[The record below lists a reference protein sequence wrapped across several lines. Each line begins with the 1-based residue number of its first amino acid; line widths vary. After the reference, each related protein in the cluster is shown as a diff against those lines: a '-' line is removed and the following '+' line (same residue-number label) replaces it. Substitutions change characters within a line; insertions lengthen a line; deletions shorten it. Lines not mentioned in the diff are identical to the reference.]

1 MIELVMQYVAVIA
14 GPIAA
19 VWALLQW
26 GDSIRQRKREFRWRQ
41 VDAGRQL
48 TDELFDDPIAGDGLE
63 IIDEELDRITLKDGT
78 SAAISPHDIKAAMA
92 FDTSSSKSE
101 VHIAIRRRFDAVFY
115 RLERIQ
121 RCVELNLVKLDDV
134 SIPTAYYCKAM
145 GRQMD
150 IFDPYLA
157 KTGYLKAKAL
167 IIALQTTKGA

>member
-41 VDAGRQL
+41 VDTGRQL

-92 FDTSSSKSE
+92 FDSQEAGDAGRADQPQPGPDPCPALEEARIGAGLKFQPQCLQACQIRQWLEHRAE
-101 VHIAIRRRFDAVFY
+101 VVKAGEAGHVPLRPPGAAVAW
-115 RLERIQ
+115 
-121 RCVELNLVKLDDV
+121 V
-134 SIPTAYYCKAM
+134 
-145 GRQMD
+145 G
-150 IFDPYLA
+150 
-157 KTGYLKAKAL
+157 
-167 IIALQTTKGA
+167 